1 MGEGDMKEVAGL
13 IARAVR
19 DEDGSAAAEVRAG
32 VDALVAAHPAYPR
45 SVAPQGGAT
54 PPAS

>member
-1 MGEGDMKEVAGL
+1 MQEGDMKEIASL

-19 DEDGSAAAEVRAG
+19 DEDGTAATEVRRG

-45 SVAPQGGAT
+45 
-54 PPAS
+54 